1 MRNRFFAVAI
11 ILIIA
16 AFIWHFLDRPPE
28 DLGNPRYFTDQT
40 YNFETSRALNDIAI
54 VGGDAGEV
62 GQAVAG
68 LKAGDAQG
76 WYDRWMAAGD
86 RAMALAHRTADP
98 TSKGHALLRAH
109 NYYRSAEFFLPPNDA
124 RRPEAWKKNVDAFY
138 QGLDVLGVKY
148 ERIKVPYGTY
158 HLNAV
163 YYPGAAGSE
172 SKPLLVVV
180 GGYDGTM
187 EEMYFHIVAAA
198 LQRGYPVLTYEGPGQ
213 GSVLREQGLTFTPQ
227 WEKPNGAVLD
237 TFLAS
242 HPTSGNIVLI
252 GESMGGYL
260 APRAAAF
267 DPRISGVVAYDVFF
281 DGGAIASRNVPPFV
295 FWLRKHGYNSVLNML
310 AKQGPSDPGALW
322 SVQNGMWVFGAK
334 GPFEVLDAFKA
345 YTLAPVASRIKA
357 DVLILSGAD
366 DHFVPAGQADA
377 FQKSLTGARSVTS
390 VVFDRISGGSE
401 HCQIGASSLWHATLF
416 DWLATKFGQPAA
428 IQAISSK

>member
-1 MRNRFFAVAI
+1 MRNRLLSVAI
-11 ILIIA
+11 ILIFVA
-16 AFIWHFLDRPPE
+16 VIWHVIDRPPP
-28 DLGNPRYFTDQT
+28 DLGNPRYFADQT
-40 YNFETSRALNDIAI
+40 YNFETSRVLSDIAI

-76 WYDRWMAAGD
+76 WYTRWMAAGD

-98 TSKGHALLRAH
+98 ILKGDALLRAH
-109 NYYRSAEFFLPPNDA
+109 NYYRSAEFFLAPNDA
-124 RRPEAWKKNVDAFY
+124 KRPVAWKKNIDAFY

-148 ERIKVPYGTY
+148 ERIKVPYGKY
-158 HLNAV
+158 HLNAL
-163 YYPGAAGSE
+163 YYPGPAGSDA
-172 SKPLLVVV
+172 KPLLVVV
-180 GGYDGTM
+180 NGYDGTM
-187 EEMYFHIVAAA
+187 EETYFNIVAAA
-198 LQRGYPVLTYEGPGQ
+198 LQHGYSVLTYEGPGQ

-242 HPTSGNIVLI
+242 HPTSGKIVLI

-281 DGGAIASRNVPPFV
+281 DAGAIASRNVPPFV
-295 FWLRKHGYNSVLNML
+295 FWLRDHGYNSVLNLL
-310 AKQGPSDPGALW
+310 AGQGASDPGAQW
-322 SVQNGMWVFGAK
+322 AVQNGMWVFGVK

-345 YTLAPVASRIKA
+345 YTLAPVASRIKG
-357 DVLILSGAD
+357 DVLILSGTD

-377 FQKSLTGARSVTS
+377 FEKSLTGARSVNN
-390 VVFDRISGGSE
+390 VVFDRLSGGSE
-401 HCQIGASSLWHATLF
+401 HCQIGATSLWHAALF
-416 DWLATKFGQPAA
+416 DWLSIKFDQPAQ
-428 IQAISSK
+428 IQAIGSP

>member
-1 MRNRFFAVAI
+1 MRIRIFAVAI
-11 ILIIA
+11 VLIVA
-16 AFIWHFLDRPPE
+16 GLIWHFVDRPPE
-28 DLGNPRYFTDQT
+28 DIGNPRYFTDQT
-40 YNFETSRALNDIAI
+40 YNFETARVLSDIAI

-86 RAMALAHRTADP
+86 RAMALAHRSAD
-98 TSKGHALLRAH
+98 TISKGNALLRAH
-109 NYYRSAEFFLPPNDA
+109 NYYRSAEFFLPPDDA
-124 RRPEAWKKNVDAFY
+124 RRPVAWKKNVDAFY
-138 QGLDVLGVKY
+138 QGLGVLGVKY
-148 ERIKVPYGTY
+148 ERIKVPYGKY

-163 YYPGAAGSE
+163 YYPGPAGSE
-172 SKPLLVVV
+172 NKPLLVVV

-187 EEMYFHIVAAA
+187 EEVYFSTVAAA
-198 LQRGYPVLTYEGPGQ
+198 LQRGYSVLTYEGPGQ
-213 GSVLREQGLTFTPQ
+213 GSVLREQGLTFTPE

-242 HPTSGNIVLI
+242 HPTSGKIVLI

-281 DGGAIASRNVPPFV
+281 DAGAIASRHVPSFV
-295 FWLRKHGYNSVLNML
+295 FWLRKHGYNSVLNMM
-310 AKQGPSDPGALW
+310 ASQQSSDPGAQW
-322 SVQNGMWVFGAK
+322 SVQNGMWVFGVK

-345 YTLAPVASRIKA
+345 YTLAPVASRIKG

-366 DHFVPAGQADA
+366 DHFVPAWQADA
-377 FQKSLTGARSVTS
+377 FEKSLTGARSVTN
-390 VVFDRISGGSE
+390 VVYDRISGGSE
-401 HCQIGASSLWHATLF
+401 HCQIGATSLWHATLF
-416 DWLATKFGQPAA
+416 DWLATKFGQPAD
-428 IQAISSK
+428 IQSIGSK